1 MPNLL
6 IAGATGSGKSV
17 CMNTFLTALLFQNAP
32 HELKFILIDPKRV
45 ELMPYDGIPHLL
57 TPVITEAEKALQALR
72 WAVAEMG
79 RRLHRFSEQGV
90 RNLDEY
96 NDKQTEEEKMLP
108 RIVVVI
114 DELADLMMR

>member
-1 MPNLL
+1 MPHML

-17 CMNTFLTALLFQNAP
+17 CMNTFLIALLFQNAP

-79 RRLHRFSEQGV
+79 RRLHRLSEIGV
-90 RNLDEY
+90 RTLEEY
-96 NDKQTEEEKMLP
+96 NAKQKNESTML
-108 RIVVVI
+108 
-114 DELADLMMR
+114 